1 MQKYSLKLTYTVEPR
16 FNKPG
21 YLIEQNRHQNSI
33 EPNQTPIVPVG
44 LVIEPSGTSLLL
56 WVLFIE
62 PTEQNQM
69 QSNSIPFDFVWN
81 HFLISKS
88 LSWSI
93 IIINHY

>member
-56 WVLFIE
+56 
-62 PTEQNQM
+62 
-69 QSNSIPFDFVWN
+69 
-81 HFLISKS
+81 
-88 LSWSI
+88 
-93 IIINHY
+93 